1 MISILLVDDHQLM
14 REGIKQFLSHL
25 TECQVIAEAATG
37 EEALLLIND
46 YKPNIVLL
54 DLNLPGLSGIPLI
67 EQIAQQFPQSKVL
80 VLSMHNEIAIVK
92 QAIKAGAKGYIKK
105 DSAPQ
110 DLVNAIQ
117 SVANDGRYISQ
128 DIMEKI
134 IFEDIA
140 GASESTRI
148 SLTGQ
153 ELKVLK
159 LIAKGE
165 RGKSIA
171 ALLGLSEK
179 TISAHKA
186 NIKNKLNAKSDI
198 DLIEYA
204 KRMDLINEV
213 P

>member
-25 TECQVIAEAATG
+25 NECQVIAEAATG
-37 EEALLLIND
+37 EEAMILI
-46 YKPNIVLL
+46 KAFQPNIVLL
-54 DLNLPGLSGIPLI
+54 DLNLPGLSGIHLI
-67 EQIAQQFPQSKVL
+67 EQITHQFPLAKVL

-110 DLVNAIQ
+110 DLVKAIQ
-117 SVANDGRYISQ
+117 AVANDGHYISQ

-134 IFEDIA
+134 VFEDTT
-140 GASESTRI
+140 GVVEPPKI

-179 TISAHKA
+179 TISAH
-186 NIKNKLNAKSDI
+186 
-198 DLIEYA
+198 
-204 KRMDLINEV
+204 
-213 P
+213 